1 MGPLPRKPLPQPRK
15 RLVWAV
21 VPALAFVGMAAAL
34 VPRGY
39 EAGWLLLAQDDPVK
53 LADHAVD
60 QRLNPAVA
68 EREIEAALAAGD
80 VDLANSFA
88 DLSSE
93 RGIAIKPALLARLAD
108 ANSTSATAVRNAGS
122 FAWGLFSGEPTD
134 MAGLAGTAVG
144 DLSVYGD
151 IRDAA
156 REGVHYARGE
166 PTDDLV
172 LGLACVGMAVTA
184 GTYAARGVTA
194 PVRAGLTL
202 VKAARKA
209 GWLSAH
215 LASWAGRSVRDV
227 VDMAAMRRA
236 LADASVTRPA
246 VAVRA
251 VRDAVKVE
259 RTEGLVNAARDIGR
273 VQARAGTQA
282 ALDSLKI
289 SEGPRDLKRFARLAE
304 TKGSKTRAIIK
315 LAGRAAIWVTF
326 ALFDLASALFSAL
339 LTLLGFCSAVKSTTE
354 RMTWRYVRWRKARR
368 WRKQME
374 ALAAG

>member
-1 MGPLPRKPLPQPRK
+1 MPRK
-15 RLVWAV
+15 RLVWTV

-39 EAGWLLLAQDDPVK
+39 EAGWLLLAQDDPIK

-68 EREIEAALAAGD
+68 EREIEDALAKGD
-80 VDLANSFA
+80 VDLANSFVELA
-88 DLSSE
+88 TE
-93 RGIAIKPALLARLAD
+93 RGIAIKPALAARLAD

-122 FAWGLFSGEPTD
+122 FAWGLFTGQPTD
-134 MAGLAGTAVG
+134 MVGLAGTAVG

-156 REGVHYARGE
+156 REGVHYAKGE

-172 LGLACVGMAVTA
+172 LGLAGIGMAVTA
-184 GTYAARGVTA
+184 GTYVSRGAAA
-194 PVRAGLTL
+194 PARAGLTL

-215 LASWAGRSVRDV
+215 LASWIGRSAREV
-227 VDMAAMRRA
+227 VDIAAMRRA
-236 LADASVTRPA
+236 LADASITQPA

-251 VRDAVKVE
+251 VRDAVKLE
-259 RTEGLVNAARDIGR
+259 RTEGLVNAARDVGR
-273 VQARAGTQA
+273 VQAKAGTQA

-304 TKGSKTRAIIK
+304 AKGSKTRAIIK
-315 LAGRAAIWVTF
+315 LAGRAAIWVTIV
-326 ALFDLASALFSAL
+326 LFDLASALFSAL
-339 LTLLGFCSAVKSTTE
+339 FTLFGFCSAVKSTTE

-368 WRKQME
+368 WRKRVE